1 MNYVD
6 KLNKISEIKDEDAR
20 KEAIKK
26 LDEKEARIKS
36 WNQPHKVKARN
47 LVLSLVLGV
56 SATVIMTIQLG
67 IVATIAINTAM
78 FAYRLD
84 KKL

>member
-1 MNYVD
+1 MDYI
-6 KLNKISEIKDEDAR
+6 KELNKISEIKDEDAR

-26 LDEKEARIKS
+26 LDDKEARIKS

-56 SATVIMTIQLG
+56 SATAVMFVQLG
-67 IVATIAINTAM
+67 ILATIAINVAM

-84 KKL
+84 KKI